1 MLCSFAFAGCSP
13 GNSEDDPDTSSQEMD
28 EQTIVTVSGGQIG
41 GYAEDNLYI
50 YKGIPYMAS
59 PVGELRWQEPRP
71 ATSWEGVKAC
81 MEYGPDFYQAI
92 NAGGA
97 AVSEEEGLTMNIW
110 APADLSTAKEVLV
123 YIHGGALMAGRGSSP
138 EYDGTQ
144 IAKEG
149 VVYITFNYRLGNF
162 SRFVSSELSELS
174 DCGASGNYHIKD
186 CVAALEWINENIS
199 AFGGDPEKITIMGQS
214 AGAELCSLLCLSPKA
229 EGLFQQAVI
238 LSGNLMA
245 KNDFATLEEMEELG
259 DELLNGRTIAEMRE
273 MSARQVYLETF
284 PGLDFYCIDGVYI
297 TDNGAEMIQ
306 KGDWNGVN
314 VMTGYTTG
322 DISLIG
328 GTIPATAEAYE
339 QTVTETYNADV
350 LALYPSDG
358 VANHTAA
365 YLDIYRDAQMAKLN
379 YITKLLNDDGIDSD
393 VYIWSFSHIAPD
405 VERPEYGA
413 PHGSDIPYFL
423 NSLTEA
429 DKTEW
434 TDADDSVLNVMHG
447 YLMNFVKTG
456 TPNGEDANG
465 NALPAWEACDAQNRY
480 MHLSESAAMSELET
494 ERAAYWDAY
503 YADRRNLVIV

>member
-1 MLCSFAFAGCSP
+1 MCSFAFAGCSP

-123 YIHGGALMAGRGSSP
+123 YIHGGALMAGSGSSP

-306 KGDWNGVN
+306 KGDW
-314 VMTGYTTG
+314 
-322 DISLIG
+322 
-328 GTIPATAEAYE
+328 TA
-339 QTVTETYNADV
+339 
-350 LALYPSDG
+350 
-358 VANHTAA
+358 
-365 YLDIYRDAQMAKLN
+365 
-379 YITKLLNDDGIDSD
+379 
-393 VYIWSFSHIAPD
+393 
-405 VERPEYGA
+405 
-413 PHGSDIPYFL
+413 
-423 NSLTEA
+423 
-429 DKTEW
+429 
-434 TDADDSVLNVMHG
+434 
-447 YLMNFVKTG
+447 
-456 TPNGEDANG
+456 
-465 NALPAWEACDAQNRY
+465 
-480 MHLSESAAMSELET
+480 
-494 ERAAYWDAY
+494 
-503 YADRRNLVIV
+503 